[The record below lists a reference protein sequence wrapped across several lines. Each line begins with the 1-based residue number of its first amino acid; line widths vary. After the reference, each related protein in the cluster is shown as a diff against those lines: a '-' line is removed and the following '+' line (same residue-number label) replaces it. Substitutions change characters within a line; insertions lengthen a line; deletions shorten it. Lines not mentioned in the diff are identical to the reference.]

1 VLLGLH
7 TSAVAN
13 FQEPPQVSRQCSGT
27 FVLRTLLAWDIWV
40 YSRACNSGSMLIKTS
55 QSTMSRL
62 PGCRFRAAAEHNHA
76 SAQYGLGYMHLVGH
90 GVAMNHRKAY
100 KYFSSA
106 AEQVWRLP
114 HACCFA

>member
-1 VLLGLH
+1 VSSYGAAHLWSDSFMRLVLHAYQGVPTH
-7 TSAVAN
+7 V
-13 FQEPPQVSRQCSGT
+13 
-27 FVLRTLLAWDIWV
+27 WD
-40 YSRACNSGSMLIKTS
+40 RA
-55 QSTMSRL
+55 
-62 PGCRFRAAAEHNHA
+62 GCRFRAAAEHNHA

-114 HACCFA
+114 KGHHLCMHRDAFDRNDTVP